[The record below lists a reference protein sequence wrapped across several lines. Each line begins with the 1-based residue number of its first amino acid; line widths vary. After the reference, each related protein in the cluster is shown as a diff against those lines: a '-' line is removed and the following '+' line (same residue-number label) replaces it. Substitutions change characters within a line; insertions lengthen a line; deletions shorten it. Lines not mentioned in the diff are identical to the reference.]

1 MAHHDVDLRPVI
13 HLDEDT
19 RGDFV
24 VRVYQHLLG
33 AIAAFIG
40 IEALFFAT
48 GIAEGIFDFV
58 AGGGGGRWLLILG
71 LFMVGQWIVGNAAAD
86 LLNPGKQ
93 YAALAGMAALEAVI
107 FAPFLYYSF
116 NYQDDGGA
124 TVGAAAL
131 LTAVAFAGLTIIG
144 FVTRKDLSFMRPML
158 MFAGVAA
165 MVLILGAILFGF
177 SLGIWFS
184 VAMIALA
191 GGSIL
196 YQTQTIIRQYPLQ
209 AHVAAALALFSSV
222 MLLFFYV
229 LRLLMQLRD

>member
-1 MAHHDVDLRPVI
+1 MSYGDVDVRPVI
-13 HLDEDT
+13 TLDEET
-19 RGDFV
+19 RGAFV
-24 VRVYQHLLG
+24 IRVYQHLMG
-33 AIAAFIG
+33 AIAAFVA
-40 IEALFFAT
+40 IEALFFTT
-48 GIAEGIFDFV
+48 GIAERIFDFV
-58 AGGGGGRWLLILG
+58 AGGGGSRWLLILG

-93 YAALAGMAALEAVI
+93 YATIAGMAALEAVI
-107 FAPFLYYSF
+107 FAPFLFYTF

-131 LTAVAFAGLTIIG
+131 LTAVAFAGLTVIG
-144 FVTRKDLSFMRPML
+144 FVTRKDLSFLRPML

-165 MVLILGAILFGF
+165 MVLILGAVLFGF

-196 YQTQTIIRQYPLQ
+196 YQTQTIIRQYPVQ

-222 MLLFFYV
+222 MMLFFYV
-229 LRLLMQLRD
+229 LRLLMQLRE